1 MVTERRDAPKFQ
13 DPVRFRVTDWGV
25 STTLFLLLSVSA
37 AAQNPCGPLR
47 LRHAEAQAGLS
58 FRHDPGRSDARQ
70 LPETMGSGLAWLD
83 YDGDGWQDLYLVQ
96 SGAFPPDGSARG
108 ADRLFRNR
116 GDGTF
121 EDVTVRARI
130 ADRSY
135 GQGVTA
141 ADADGDGD
149 TDLYLTDFGPDTLL
163 LNRGDGT
170 FEDGSARAGLGAGGW
185 SSSAAFA
192 DADGDGDL
200 DLYVARYVKYDPAG
214 GLFCGDFATGRRDY
228 CDISLF
234 EGENDL
240 FYRNRGDGT
249 FEDATAAAGFFS
261 ANGRGLGVLFTDLD
275 GDRKPDVYVANDM
288 TPNLLFHNLGGGKF
302 EDVSLFSGA
311 AVNAA
316 GKAQAGMGLALG
328 DFDGDGDPD
337 VTVTNFDA
345 ELNSLYR
352 NISEGGELQFEDAS
366 SASGFG
372 PPSYNLLGFGIVP
385 ADLDLDGDL
394 DVYVANGHVFEHP
407 KWDSV
412 LYAQPDL
419 ILAGDGRGRFE
430 NRSCAL
436 PAGEPQVGRGLAAG
450 DYDSD
455 GRPDLAMQ
463 NSGGP
468 LELLRNETEGGAWI
482 GVVLE
487 GRAPNTAAVGARVTL
502 LSGSRRQVRWSLAGD
517 SYQST
522 SDRRLLFGLPAGEPP
537 QELEVVWP
545 SGRTQRLSAPPAGRY
560 LTLTEP

>member
-1 MVTERRDAPKFQ
+1 VKALL
-13 DPVRFRVTDWGV
+13 
-25 STTLFLLLSVSA
+25 LFLFFSLQA
-37 AAQNPCGPLR
+37 AADPCGPLR

-58 FRHDPGRSDARQ
+58 FRHDPGKSDARH

-83 YDGDGWQDLYLVQ
+83 YDGDGWQDLYVVQ
-96 SGAFPPDGSARG
+96 SGVFPPAGSDTSARG

-121 EDVTVRARI
+121 EDVTARARI
-130 ADRSY
+130 ADRGY
-135 GQGVTA
+135 GQGATA
-141 ADADGDGD
+141 ADVDGDGD
-149 TDLYLTDFGPDTLL
+149 TDLYLTDFGQDTLL
-163 LNRGDGT
+163 VNRGDGT
-170 FEDGSARAGLGAGGW
+170 FEDASARSGLNAGGW

-200 DLYVARYVKYDPAG
+200 DLYVARYVKYDPDS
-214 GLFCGDFATGRRDY
+214 GLFCGDFASGRRDY

-234 EGENDL
+234 EGETDL

-249 FEDATAAAGFFS
+249 FEDATAAAGFSS

-275 GDRKPDVYVANDM
+275 GDRRPDVYVANDE
-288 TPNLLFHNLGGGKF
+288 TPNLLFHNLGGGRF

-311 AVNAA
+311 AVDAA
-316 GKAQAGMGLALG
+316 GKAQAGMGLAAG
-328 DFDGDGDPD
+328 DFDGDGDPEI
-337 VTVTNFDA
+337 TVTNFDA
-345 ELNSLYR
+345 EVNSFYKNL
-352 NISEGGELQFEDAS
+352 GDLQFEDAS
-366 SASGFG
+366 ASSGFG
-372 PPSYNLLGFGIVP
+372 PPSYNLLGFGIVA

-394 DVYVANGHVFEHP
+394 DAYVANGHVFEHP

-436 PAGEPQVGRGLAAG
+436 PPGPPQVGRGLAAG

-468 LELLRNETEGGAWI
+468 LELLRNETEGAAWV

-487 GRAPNTAAVGARVTL
+487 GKTPNTAAVGAKVTL
-502 LSGSRRQVRWSLAGD
+502 VSSAGGIGDNRRQVRWSMAGD

-522 SDRRLLFGLPAGEPP
+522 SDRRLLFGLPAGEAPK
-537 QELEVVWP
+537 ELEVVWP
-545 SGRTQRLSAPPAGRY
+545 SGRTQRIAAPPAGRY
-560 LTLTEP
+560 LTLTEEQP

>member
-1 MVTERRDAPKFQ
+1 
-13 DPVRFRVTDWGV
+13 VRAFGG
-25 STTLFLLLSVSA
+25 LLLLLLSLPA
-37 AAQNPCGPLR
+37 AADPCSPLR

-58 FRHDPGRSDARQ
+58 FRHDPGKSDARH

-83 YDGDGWQDLYLVQ
+83 YDGDGWMDLYVVQ
-96 SGAFPPDGSARG
+96 SGAFPPDGSSRG

-121 EDVTVRARI
+121 EDVTARARI
-130 ADRSY
+130 ADRAY
-135 GQGVTA
+135 GQGATA
-141 ADADGDGD
+141 ADVDGDGD

-170 FEDGSARAGLGAGGW
+170 FEDATARSGLGAGGW

-200 DLYVARYVKYDPAG
+200 DLYVARYVKYDPNN

-240 FYRNRGDGT
+240 FYRNRGNGT
-249 FEDATAAAGFFS
+249 FEDATAAAGFSS

-275 GDRKPDVYVANDM
+275 GDRRPDVYVANDM
-288 TPNLLFHNLGGGKF
+288 TPNLLFHNLGGGRF

-311 AVNAA
+311 AVDAA
-316 GKAQAGMGLALG
+316 GKAQAGMGLAAG
-328 DFDGDGDPD
+328 DFDGDGDPEI
-337 VTVTNFDA
+337 TVTNFDA
-345 ELNSLYR
+345 EVNSFYR
-352 NISEGGELQFEDAS
+352 NLGDLQFEDAS
-366 SASGFG
+366 ASSGLG
-372 PPSYNLLGFGIVP
+372 PPSYNLLGFGIIA

-394 DVYVANGHVFEHP
+394 DAYVANGHVFEHP

-419 ILAGDGRGRFE
+419 ILAGDGHGRFE

-436 PAGEPQVGRGLAAG
+436 PPGEPQVGRGLAAG

-468 LELLRNETEGGAWI
+468 LELLRNETNGIWV

-487 GRAPNTAAVGARVTL
+487 GRAPNTAAVGAKVTL
-502 LSGSRRQVRWSLAGD
+502 VSPGRRQVRWSMAGD

-522 SDRRLLFGLPAGEPP
+522 SDRRLLFGLPAGETPK
-537 QELEVVWP
+537 ELEVVWP
-545 SGRTQRLSAPPAGRY
+545 SGRTQRLAAPPTGRY